1 MSPTLAALAPIL
13 RALNALR
20 ARGLVQEYAL
30 GGAAGA
36 MWFTE
41 AMYTEDLD
49 VFCHLEVPSPE
60 AVALAIADLRPP
72 SAAGYLPIAG
82 STHQDSVAIEGVPV
96 QFLVGGPLV
105 DEAISQALAVTIAGE
120 PTRVFDLEYLF
131 AIALD
136 VRRVK
141 DRLRIEQ
148 LLEVSTRPVDKA
160 RLREILG
167 RHVPSKP
174 HRGEETLAARWEKLE
189 REREEN

>member
-49 VFCHLEVPSPE
+49 VFCHLEVPRPLLSLSPIY
-60 AVALAIADLRPP
+60 AHLRQQ
-72 SAAGYLPIAG
+72 GYLPIAG

-120 PTRVFDLEYLF
+120 PTRVFDLEYLI

-136 VRRVK
+136 VGRVK
-141 DRLRIEQ
+141 DRLRTEQ
-148 LLEVSTRPVDKA
+148 LLEVSTRPVHKA